1 MQKIL
6 VIKLGALGDFVLELG
21 GMMEVRRRFPDA
33 QLTLMTNKAFLPIA
47 KQAGIF
53 TDYIIDNRVSWFNL
67 KQQSRLVRE
76 VTSGGFEY
84 IFDFQCVSRTEKKY
98 FPIFRWFMPHSF
110 TWVSARKSFA
120 WKVEKT
126 RRLGLGKLTREDY
139 PFSMPVTDLS
149 FLHGENKYFNELP
162 ERYVMLIPGCSPN
175 HPHKRWPIAYYSELA
190 QRLAEKGIHSVVI
203 GTKAEEAE
211 ITAIA
216 SSTPM
221 GVSMLNKTSLLDIPD
236 LARRALATVGND
248 TGPSHMASLS
258 CAPTIAIYDKRTAV
272 GALRGPRS
280 INMVSPSTIDL
291 ITVDMVWEK
300 LLPILEEASPEA

>member
-33 QLTLMTNKAFLPIA
+33 ELTLMTNKAFLSIA

-53 TDYIIDNRVSWFNL
+53 SNYIIDNRVSWFNL
-67 KQQSRLVRE
+67 KEQIRLVKE

-98 FPIFRWFMPHSF
+98 FPVFRWFMPHSF

-120 WKVEKT
+120 WKVEKKG
-126 RRLGLGKLTREDY
+126 RGRGKLTKEEY
-139 PFSMPVTDLS
+139 PFNMPVTDLS
-149 FLHGENKYFNELP
+149 FLHGENKHFGELP
-162 ERYVMLIPGCSPN
+162 EKFVMMIPGCSPN
-175 HPHKRWPIAYYSELA
+175 HPHKRWPIANYSELA
-190 QRLAEKGIHSVVI
+190 ARLAERGIHSVVI
-203 GTKAEEAE
+203 GTKAEEME
-211 ITAIA
+211 INAIVGA
-216 SSTPM
+216 SSM
-221 GVSMLNKTSLLDIPD
+221 AVNMLNKTSLLDIPD

-258 CAPTIAIYDKRTAV
+258 GAPAIAIYDKRTAV

-300 LLPILEEASPEA
+300 LLPILEAAE